1 MQTHN
6 HHIQAPIRR
15 IRYVIFLKDVL
26 TLALTCFGGPQVH
39 LVMFLE
45 RFVKKRRYLSESEL
59 LELQA
64 LCQVLPGPTSTQ
76 TITAL
81 GFKIGGPSLA
91 YLTLLVWSLP
101 AVVFMTAAAI
111 GIQYLE
117 QHHISLS
124 FTRFIEPM
132 AVAFL
137 AFGGFKIGQIVIK
150 NPIDWFIMLATGVSA
165 YIFRSPWVVPI
176 AILIGGCITGMK
188 YKEQEKMIKTPI
200 KIEWKNLVLWFGVLV
215 VAASLGAITQWLP
228 IRLFENFYRNG
239 SLVFGGGQVLNPML
253 YTEFVEFKAY
263 LTHHEFLSGMAL
275 AQVIPGPVF
284 SISSFVGALS
294 MRHDGLNGQLLG
306 SLAATLGIFLP
317 GTFLIF
323 FVYRFWNQLKQYR
336 GVRASLEGIN
346 AASVGLTLAATIR
359 MFEPLATDWLV
370 VLPIITTLAILQFTK
385 IPPYLIILGG
395 ILLGLI
401 L

>member
-1 MQTHN
+1 MTVRQ
-6 HHIQAPIRR
+6 

-26 TLALTCFGGPQVH
+26 ILALTCFGGPQVH

-45 RFVKKRRYLSESEL
+45 RLVEKRRYISESEL

-91 YLTLLVWSLP
+91 YITLLVWSLP
-101 AVVFMTAAAI
+101 AITVMTACAV
-111 GIQYLE
+111 GIVYLE

-137 AFGGFKIGQIVIK
+137 AFGGFKIGQKVII
-150 NPIDWFIMLATGVSA
+150 NRIDWFIMFATGISA
-165 YIFRSPWVVPI
+165 YIFQSPWVVPI
-176 AILIGGCITGMK
+176 VIIIGGFTTGLK
-188 YKEQEKMIKTPI
+188 YKEQKKMTKSPI
-200 KIEWKNLVLWFGVLV
+200 KIKWANLFLWFGVLV
-215 VAASLGAITQWLP
+215 GAAILGAVTQYLP

-239 SLVFGGGQVLNPML
+239 SLVFGGGQVLNPIL

-263 LTHHEFLSGMAL
+263 LTHHEYLSGMAIS
-275 AQVIPGPVF
+275 QVIPGPVF
-284 SISSFVGALS
+284 SIASFVGALS
-294 MRHDGLNGQLLG
+294 MRNDGLNGQLLG
-306 SLAATLGIFLP
+306 SFAASLGIFLP
-317 GTFLIF
+317 GMFLIF
-323 FVYRFWNQLKQYR
+323 FVYQFWNQLKQYR
-336 GVRASLEGIN
+336 AIRASLEGIN
-346 AASVGLTLAATIR
+346 AASVGLTLAATVR
-359 MFEPLATDWLV
+359 MFEPLATNWSV
-370 VLPIITTLAILQFTK
+370 VIPVLATLLLLQFTK
-385 IPPYLIILGG
+385 TPPYLIILGG

-401 L
+401 F